1 MQCKTI
7 QYNAVQWNANTTFST
22 ASWSKKKTQ
31 IDLFQE
37 LNFYVLVRWPNGF
50 CHVSSHWP
58 NLSILTIYFSLPF
71 RFWSLRYKHVNCVL
85 TMHRYQMK
93 VDVGMLNTAENYL
106 SNVLSINNK
115 LIEADGQHHCKL
127 SSAWN
132 KQNTNKA
139 AQLQYKS

>member
-1 MQCKTI
+1 
-7 QYNAVQWNANTTFST
+7 
-22 ASWSKKKTQ
+22 
-31 IDLFQE
+31 
-37 LNFYVLVRWPNGF
+37 
-50 CHVSSHWP
+50 
-58 NLSILTIYFSLPF
+58 
-71 RFWSLRYKHVNCVL
+71 
-85 TMHRYQMK
+85 MHRYQMK

-115 LIEADGQHHCKL
+115 LTEADGQHHCKL